1 MEVIRSSDFIIE
13 RPTAVCI
20 GKFDG
25 VHIGHQKLLG
35 YIVAQKARGLCPAVF
50 SFDPTP
56 EELFSGKK
64 VGLLCSNEEKESYLE
79 ATGVDI
85 VIEYPLTFERAAME
99 PEDFVKNVLLGQMN
113 MRYIAAGVD
122 ISFGKNGSGD
132 RQLMEKMAAEYGFD
146 CEIIEK
152 VRVDGEVVS
161 ASRVRE
167 AVRAGRMEET
177 FRLLGRKRI

>member
-25 VHIGHQKLLG
+25 VHIGHQKLLS

-64 VGLLCSNEEKESYLE
+64 VGLLCNNEEKESYLE
-79 ATGVDI
+79 AAGVDI

-113 MRYIAAGVD
+113 MKYI
-122 ISFGKNGSGD
+122 
-132 RQLMEKMAAEYGFD
+132 
-146 CEIIEK
+146 
-152 VRVDGEVVS
+152 DGEVVS